1 MSCLLCNEYEEG
13 RHLYYY
19 TVQEQPLFILF
30 FKVYSVGF
38 CVLSRYVE
46 RVSETLRQKL
56 KQADILVLKR
66 ATMADNRQK
75 ALEEQAKLEP
85 RIDLLAKTTRELQ
98 KLVNDLY
105 SFFINVWFIHFKC
118 F

>member
-1 MSCLLCNEYEEG
+1 M
-13 RHLYYY
+13 
-19 TVQEQPLFILF
+19 TKKKLFSRCYFL
-30 FKVYSVGF
+30 YSVGF
-38 CVLSRYVE
+38 CVFSRYVE

-98 KLVNDLY
+98 KLVNYLSLLMSDSLAITLSDNNTKY
-105 SFFINVWFIHFKC
+105 FHLNIMNDIFFLG
-118 F
+118 